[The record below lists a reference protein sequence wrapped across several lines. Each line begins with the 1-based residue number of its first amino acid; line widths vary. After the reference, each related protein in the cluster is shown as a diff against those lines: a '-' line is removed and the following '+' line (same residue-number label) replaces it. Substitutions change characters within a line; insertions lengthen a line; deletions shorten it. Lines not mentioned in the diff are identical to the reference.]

1 MHHHRHIA
9 FIMTFVFVSCI
20 ICRSAAG
27 QAGSVSSQKPISLVF
42 ATDQQGCP
50 IQIVSTKSTKGY
62 LFEEVKAKNTSLAV
76 ITSATFGVLLH
87 PADKAQEKPV
97 ILSSAVISVDLQ
109 PGEEK
114 SIQAYAV
121 PGQLAVDK
129 AASLTSSAVLAELGI
144 LHLEFA
150 DGSSWSFDPE
160 IQGSFQTPSSTPE
173 NIGEPTLGS
182 CLAPQS
188 PEPGAVTV
196 TAATPAEGAPSAP
209 LVFGCATFPS
219 YCLYCTNY
227 LTSCVTSRCPTG
239 GQGCGP
245 CPHQVCQYH

>member
-1 MHHHRHIA
+1 MHHHKLNA
-9 FIMTFVFVSCI
+9 FSMTFVFVFCI

-50 IQIVSTKSTKGY
+50 MQIVSTKSTKGY
-62 LFEEVKAKNTSLAV
+62 LFEEVKGKNTSQVA
-76 ITSATFGVLLH
+76 ITSTTFGVLLH
-87 PADKAQEKPV
+87 PVDQTQEKPV
-97 ILSSAVISVDLQ
+97 LLSSAVIPMDLH

-114 SIQAYAV
+114 SIQAYVV
-121 PGQLAVDK
+121 PGQLAIDK

-160 IQGSFQTPSSTPE
+160 IQGSFQTPSSTTD
-173 NIGEPTLGS
+173 NSGAPTLGS
-182 CLAPQS
+182 CLAPQA

-196 TAATPAEGAPSAP
+196 TAANPAEGAPSAP

-219 YCLYCTNY
+219 YCTYCTNY
-227 LTSCVTSRCPTG
+227 LTSCVTSRCPSG
-239 GQGCGP
+239 GQGCLS
-245 CPHQVCQYH
+245 CPHQVCQYQ